1 MQAACRG
8 LEAARGWP
16 AWAEPAPVQGFDA
29 GRALRGRPISVARVP
44 PHRAN
49 RCNVSPGE
57 SFNTVEAQCRHVLR
71 RRESVTLGGRTG
83 LPWTYSWGARSSAE
97 LSPAQLGK
105 EV

>member
-1 MQAACRG
+1 MLVAGCG
-8 LEAARGWP
+8 PGVARVSP
-16 AWAEPAPVQGFDA
+16 AGPEPAPVQGFGPGRAVRRRAISA
-29 GRALRGRPISVARVP
+29 GRVL